1 MNKRITTALAATMV
15 CALTFGLAG
24 CEGQVPQTV
33 APSVKDNEIIDVTV
47 AQEKQIRGK
56 ILDVLNQANEAKSA
70 DGLAARVSGSQL
82 EIRTAQLNIAQYT
95 QQDVTP
101 LATIPSDVTQVV
113 IPTDNAWPRYIFTV
127 TTTTEDQQAKRLL
140 VMRQESA
147 RQNYNLWAVAR
158 LREDVSLP
166 GFAPAKQ
173 GNVMGDANDSNL
185 VMTPKQAVQRY
196 ADVLQ
201 NNTNSKYA
209 GSFEDD
215 QFRQSLVKQQEESQK
230 GVTQNKGT
238 QQEVFAPVVDQIAVM
253 RSPRG
258 GDLVVAQINSEWTRS
273 MSEGRESL
281 PGSPNEDALFKM
293 TNQKATSSLKATYV
307 NVVAIFVPL
316 AGSDQKVTVVAGD
329 RQAVKVEAQ

>member
-1 MNKRITTALAATMV
+1 
-15 CALTFGLAG
+15 
-24 CEGQVPQTV
+24 
-33 APSVKDNEIIDVTV
+33 
-47 AQEKQIRGK
+47 
-56 ILDVLNQANEAKSA
+56 
-70 DGLAARVSGSQL
+70 
-82 EIRTAQLNIAQYT
+82 
-95 QQDVTP
+95 
-101 LATIPSDVTQVV
+101 
-113 IPTDNAWPRYIFTV
+113 
-127 TTTTEDQQAKRLL
+127 
-140 VMRQESA
+140 
-147 RQNYNLWAVAR
+147 
-158 LREDVSLP
+158 
-166 GFAPAKQ
+166 
-173 GNVMGDANDSNL
+173 MGDANDSNL

-293 TNQKATSSLKATYV
+293 TNQKATS
-307 NVVAIFVPL
+307 
-316 AGSDQKVTVVAGD
+316 
-329 RQAVKVEAQ
+329 R